1 MATLSPFSSPF
12 PLPNTSSKFQSP
24 LRQPDLEQ
32 LEAQQH
38 QLQPQQA
45 AVEQVNDESLHGS
58 STKTPESGV
67 SSNHASG
74 NHSATAYHVAF
85 NQDYGCF
92 AIGTDRGFG
101 IFNCVPFCE
110 SFCRYFEHVGGIGII
125 EMLFHSNILAFVG
138 RGDHP
143 QYPRNKVMIWDDHQ
157 SRCISE
163 LCFRSEV
170 RSIRLR
176 KDCIV
181 VVLEQKIYV
190 YNFSNLK
197 LLFQIET
204 TANSKGLCEV
214 SQNAGPLVL
223 VCPGLQKGQVR
234 VEHYASNKT
243 KIIVA
248 HDSMLAC
255 FALTREG
262 NLLATASTKGTLI
275 RIFNTFQGTLLQEV
289 RRGLDRAEIH
299 SVSFSSTAQLLAVS
313 SDKGTVHV
321 FSLKVNRGNLS
332 ANKSNCSSNSRAP
345 VATSNSFSFIR
356 GVLPKYFSSEWSV
369 AKFRLPGVSQCIV
382 TFGNEKNTLIIL
394 GWDGSF
400 FRCKFDPASGKE
412 MTQLEYHNFLKPQQ
426 PCNGTYG

>member
-1 MATLSPFSSPF
+1 MATLSPFSPPF
-12 PLPNTSSKFQSP
+12 PLPYMSSKFQSP
-24 LRQPDLEQ
+24 ILQPDLEQ

-45 AVEQVNDESLHGS
+45 AVEQVNDERLQGS
-58 STKTPESGV
+58 SIKNTESGV
-67 SSNHASG
+67 NSNHASI
-74 NHSATAYHVAF
+74 NHSENAYHVTF

-101 IFNCVPFCE
+101 VFNCVPFCG
-110 SFCRYFEHVGGIGII
+110 SFCRYFENIGGIGII
-125 EMLFHSNILAFVG
+125 EMLFRSNILAFVG

-176 KDCIV
+176 QDCIV
-181 VVLEQKIYV
+181 VVLEHKIFV

-204 TANSKGLCEV
+204 TTNPKGLCEV
-214 SQNAGPLVL
+214 SQTADPLVL

-234 VEHYASNKT
+234 VERYASKST
-243 KIIVA
+243 QFIVA
-248 HDSMLAC
+248 HDSALAC

-275 RIFNTFQGTLLQEV
+275 RIFNTLEGTLLQEV
-289 RRGLDRAEIH
+289 RRGLDRAEIY
-299 SVSFSSTAQLLAVS
+299 SVSFSPTAQWLAVS

-321 FSLKVNRGNLS
+321 FSLKVNLGNVS
-332 ANKSNCSSNSRAP
+332 TNKSNYSPTSRFPAAASS
-345 VATSNSFSFIR
+345 SFSFIR

-369 AKFRLPGVSQCIV
+369 AQFRLPGVSQYIV

-400 FRCKFDPASGKE
+400 IRCKFDPASGKD
-412 MTQLEYHNFLKPQQ
+412 MTQLEYHNFLKLEE
-426 PCNGTYG
+426 PCN

>member
-1 MATLSPFSSPF
+1 MATISPFSPPF
-12 PLPNTSSKFQSP
+12 PLPNTSSKFQP
-24 LRQPDLEQ
+24 PMLQPYLEQ
-32 LEAQQH
+32 LEAPQH
-38 QLQPQQA
+38 QLQPQQP
-45 AVEQVNDESLHGS
+45 AVEQVNDEPLHGS
-58 STKTPESGV
+58 LIQNPESGV
-67 SSNHASG
+67 SSNHSST
-74 NHSATAYHVAF
+74 NHSATAYHVTF
-85 NQDYGCF
+85 NQDFGCF

-101 IFNCVPFCE
+101 VFNCVPFCE
-110 SFCRYFEHVGGIGII
+110 SFCRYFENIGGIGII
-125 EMLFHSNILAFVG
+125 EMLFRSNILAFVG

-176 KDCIV
+176 QDCIV
-181 VVLEQKIYV
+181 VVLEQKIFV

-204 TANSKGLCEV
+204 TTNPKGHCEV
-214 SQNAGPLVL
+214 SQAAGPLVL

-234 VEHYASNKT
+234 VKHYASKGT
-243 KIIVA
+243 KFIVA
-248 HDSMLAC
+248 HDSVLAC

-275 RIFNTFQGTLLQEV
+275 RIFSTLEGTLLQEV
-289 RRGLDRAEIH
+289 RRGLDRAEIY
-299 SVSFSSTAQLLAVS
+299 SVSFSPTAQWLAVS

-321 FSLKVNRGNLS
+321 FSLKVNLWNLS
-332 ANKSNCSSNSRAP
+332 TNKSSSSPDSRVP
-345 VATSNSFSFIR
+345 VAASSSFSFIR

-369 AKFRLPGVSQCIV
+369 AQFRLPGVSQYIV

-400 FRCKFDPASGKE
+400 IRCKFDPASGKE
-412 MTQLEYHNFLKPQQ
+412 MTQLEYHNFLKPEE
-426 PCNGTYG
+426 PCYGKYG